1 MSKKTRVLT
10 WISIAYI
17 IIAIS
22 CIPIYN
28 FIGVTVDENGVLHEP
43 FFLVPLGIVTFL
55 AGLIIGIIALFS
67 QAKEKKQA
75 AIK

>member
-17 IIAIS
+17 VVAIS

-28 FIGVTVDENGVLHEP
+28 FIGATVDENGVLHEP
-43 FFLVPLGIVTFL
+43 FFLVPLGIVMFL